1 MKVKVIERFVDKNTK
16 EFYKIDQILEI
27 TKDRYE
33 EVKKYVEPIVENKN
47 DRNRNNEG

>member
-16 EFYKIDQILEI
+16 EFYKIDQILEV

-33 EVKKYVEPIVENKN
+33 EIKKYVEPIVENKTGK
-47 DRNRNNEG
+47 RKNNEG